1 MQHNKTLRISPFFFT
16 LTALVVMMWAFFFTS
31 CSRQG
36 KAQQQGPAAE
46 LRYGFTTEPATL
58 DPLSPANTADG
69 RSILFNVF
77 EGLVRPDT
85 GGRLLPCLAES
96 VAVEPVAGEPGRL
109 YIFKL
114 RENVRFHDGS
124 PLTAADVKFTLDTAA
139 AANFVGFSA
148 IEKIETG
155 GDYDIRITLK
165 HSDPEFLPYLTAGIV
180 KADSTDRDKKAIG
193 TGPYYI
199 ESYNIQQSLVLKKF
213 ADHWQAGG
221 PHAEGP
227 HTEGPYLDKVTIVFF
242 ADSDA
247 LILGLH
253 GGSIDGASLT
263 GALAQQLNPD
273 QFDIL
278 HAYSAMVQLLALN
291 NAAAPLNDIRVR
303 QALNYSIDIQAI
315 IDTAFYGKGE
325 PSGSPIIPGLAVYY
339 EQSLADP
346 YPLNR
351 EKAMSLLAEA
361 GYGEGGRKLSL
372 EITVPSNYT
381 MHVDTAQVIA
391 DQLAKTGIDVS
402 IKLVDWATW
411 LSDVYRGRNYQ
422 ATIISLDS
430 SFVSPKGFLFRY
442 YSDERS
448 NFFNFANADFDRIY
462 DMILVE
468 TSEEKRIALYKE
480 AQRIISANAANV
492 YIQDIVEFKV
502 FRAGVY
508 GGVLN
513 YPLYVHDFASMY
525 GK

>member
-1 MQHNKTLRISPFFFT
+1 MRISP
-16 LTALVVMMWAFFFTS
+16 LVCAVTALAVMMGAVFFTS

-36 KAQQQGPAAE
+36 SRAQSQGTATE

-77 EGLVRPDT
+77 EGLVKPDT
-85 GGRLLPCLAES
+85 EGRLLPCLAES
-96 VAVEPVAGEPGRL
+96 VAIEPVNGEAGRL

-124 PLTAADVKFTLDTAA
+124 PLTAADVKFTLETAA

-148 IEKIETG
+148 IEKIETN
-155 GDYDIRITLK
+155 GDYDMRITLK
-165 HSDPEFLPYLTAGIV
+165 NSDPEFLPYLTAGVV
-180 KADSTDRDKKAIG
+180 KAGSTDRDKNAIG

-213 ADHWQAGG
+213 ADYWQDNV
-221 PHAEGP
+221 PRLE
-227 HTEGPYLDKVTIVFF
+227 KVTIVFF

-253 GGSIDGASLT
+253 GGSIDGAPLT
-263 GALAQQLNPD
+263 GALAQQLSPA
-273 QFDIL
+273 QFDII
-278 HAYSAMVQLLALN
+278 HASSAMVQLLVLN

-303 QALNYSIDIQAI
+303 QALNYSIDIQGI
-315 IDTAFYGKGE
+315 IDTAFYGKGA

-339 EQSLADP
+339 EQSLLDP
-346 YPLNR
+346 YPLDR
-351 EKAMSLLAEA
+351 ERALSLLTQA

-391 DQLAKTGIDVS
+391 DQLDKTGIDVT

-411 LSDVYRGRNYQ
+411 LSDVYQKRNYQ
-422 ATIISLDS
+422 ATIISIDS
-430 SFVSPKGFLFRY
+430 LYVSPKGFLFRY
-442 YSDERS
+442 YSGEDS
-448 NFFNFANADFDRIY
+448 NFFNFSSADFDRIY
-462 DMILVE
+462 NTILAE

-502 FRAGVY
+502 FRAGAY

-513 YPLYVHDFASMY
+513 YPLYVNDFASMY

>member
-1 MQHNKTLRISPFFFT
+1 MQRNKTLQTSPFFFVV
-16 LTALVVMMWAFFFTS
+16 LALVVMMGVFFLTS
-31 CSRQG
+31 CSRQRS
-36 KAQQQGPAAE
+36 KAQKGGSVTE

-77 EGLVRPDT
+77 EGLVKPDT

-96 VAVEPVAGEPGRL
+96 VAVEPVDDEPGRL

-114 RENVRFHDGS
+114 RKNVRFHDGS
-124 PLTAADVKFTLDTAA
+124 PMTAADVKYTLETAA
-139 AANFVGFSA
+139 AAGFVGFST
-148 IEKIETG
+148 IEKIETD

-165 HSDPEFLPYLTAGIV
+165 YSDPEFLPYLTAGVV
-180 KADSTDRDKKAIG
+180 KAGSTDRDKKAIG

-199 ESYNIQQSLVLKKF
+199 ESYNIQQSLALKKF
-213 ADHWQAGG
+213 EDYWQAGG

-227 HTEGPYLDKVTIVFF
+227 RLDKVTIVFF

-247 LILGLH
+247 LILGLY
-253 GGSIDGASLT
+253 GGSINGASLT
-263 GALAQQLNPD
+263 GALAQQLIPA
-273 QFDIL
+273 QFDIIPS
-278 HAYSAMVQLLALN
+278 YSSMVQMLALN
-291 NAAAPLNDIRVR
+291 NAARPLNDIRVR
-303 QALNYSIDIQAI
+303 QAINYSIDIQAV
-315 IDTAFYGKGE
+315 IDTAFYGRGK
-325 PSGSPIIPGLAVYY
+325 PSGSPIIPGLSVYY

-351 EKAMSLLAEA
+351 EKALSLLAEA

-411 LSDVYRGRNYQ
+411 LSDVYFGRSYQ
-422 ATIISLDS
+422 ATIISVDS
-430 SFVSPKGFLFRY
+430 LYVSPKGFLFRY
-442 YSDERS
+442 YTDEDS
-448 NFFNFANADFDRIY
+448 NFFNFSSADFDRIY
-462 DMILVE
+462 NMILVE

-492 YIQDIVEFKV
+492 FIQDIVEFKV

-508 GGVLN
+508 DGVLN

>member
-1 MQHNKTLRISPFFFT
+1 MHISPFLCV
-16 LTALVVMMWAFFFTS
+16 LTALAVMMGAFFLAS
-31 CSRQG
+31 CHRQG
-36 KAQQQGPAAE
+36 SRARSQEPATE

-69 RSILFNVF
+69 RGILFNVF
-77 EGLVRPDT
+77 EGLVKPDT
-85 GGRLLPCLAES
+85 EGRLLPCLAES
-96 VAVEPVAGEPGRL
+96 VAIEPVAGQPGRL

-114 RENVRFHDGS
+114 RKNVRFHDGS
-124 PLTAADVKFTLDTAA
+124 LMTAADVKFTLDTAA
-139 AANFVGFSA
+139 AAGFVGFSA
-148 IEKIETG
+148 IEKIEIAD
-155 GDYDIRITLK
+155 DYDIRITLK
-165 HSDPEFLPYLTAGIV
+165 YPDPEFLPYLTVGVV
-180 KADSTDRDKKAIG
+180 KAGSTNRDKKAIG

-199 ESYNIQQSLVLKKF
+199 ESYNIQQSLELRKF
-213 ADHWQAGG
+213 DDYWQAGG
-221 PHAEGP
+221 PHAERP
-227 HTEGPYLDKVTIVFF
+227 RLEKVTIAFF

-263 GALAQQLNPD
+263 GALTQQLNSHE
-273 QFDIL
+273 FDII
-278 HAYSAMVQLLALN
+278 HANSAMVQMLALN
-291 NAAAPLNDIRVR
+291 NAAPPLNDIRAR
-303 QALNYSIDIQAI
+303 QAINYGIDSQAI
-315 IDTAFYGKGE
+315 IDTAFYGKGK

-351 EKAMSLLAEA
+351 EEAMSLLAEA
-361 GYGEGGRKLSL
+361 GYGEGGRKFSL

-391 DQLAKTGIDVS
+391 DQLAKIGIDVS

-411 LSDVYRGRNYQ
+411 LSDVYQKRNYQ
-422 ATIISLDS
+422 ATVISVDS
-430 SFVSPKGFLFRY
+430 LYVSPKGFLFRY
-442 YSDERS
+442 YSSENS

-462 DMILVE
+462 NIILTE
-468 TSEEKRIALYKE
+468 PSEEKRIALYKG
-480 AQRIISANAANV
+480 AQQIISANAANV
-492 YIQDIVEFKV
+492 FIQDIVEFRV

-513 YPLYVHDFASMY
+513 YPLVVHDFASMY